1 LNKNTGSVVDLLSHV
16 SSQLPDYK
24 ADVLRGV
31 RVTRSLVLYV
41 CFVDRCLPFCTF
53 FWPLCF
59 LVFFDI
65 RILITSLVSSN
76 SSCSPFN
83 SYSRYNIAMTK
94 LNVTVLVNL
103 MLILQYTFNNEWA
116 TVGRDCMEVRFCKNL
131 TMYAQFLSTLAYQI
145 DSRLWRIVLNI
156 TICDL
161 FISNLQN
168 IGGTPVSLN
177 KTGSLCM
184 TKLLL
189 QWR

>member
-1 LNKNTGSVVDLLSHV
+1 LNKNTGSVDDLLSHV

>member
-1 LNKNTGSVVDLLSHV
+1 MNKNTGSVVDLLSHV

>member
-1 LNKNTGSVVDLLSHV
+1 LLSLV

>member
-1 LNKNTGSVVDLLSHV
+1 MNKNTGSVVDLLSHV

-31 RVTRSLVLYV
+31 RVTRALVLYV

-103 MLILQYTFNNEWA
+103 MLILQYAFNNEWA

>member
-1 LNKNTGSVVDLLSHV
+1 MNKNTGSVDDLLSHV
-16 SSQLPDYK
+16 SSQLPDHK

-103 MLILQYTFNNEWA
+103 MLILQYAFNNEWA

>member
-1 LNKNTGSVVDLLSHV
+1 MNKNTGSVDDLLSHV

>member
-103 MLILQYTFNNEWA
+103 MLILQYAFNNEWA